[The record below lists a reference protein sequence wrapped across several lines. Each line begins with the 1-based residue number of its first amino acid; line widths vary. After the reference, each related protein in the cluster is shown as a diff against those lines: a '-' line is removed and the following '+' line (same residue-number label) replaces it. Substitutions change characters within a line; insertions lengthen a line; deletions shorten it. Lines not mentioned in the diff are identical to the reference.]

1 MGLFIILRLPFK
13 IETMSYT
20 TIIAHAITRKVI
32 KRSIRKATL
41 SSMGAVLR
49 TNFVDGDVKTW
60 VESPDIGRNGSAIA
74 GEISLEAAT
83 TAVGEKF
90 PGNGKDK
97 DFRTGGEVVIIP
109 KDSKYNFDLCEIDGE
124 NFTFKRRGEV
134 VSAAATSAR
143 KKGIVNAKTVP
154 SETVVEFDWEHFI
167 GVVNKHSHPGSPG
180 EWDGYVAQIYAWV
193 QGGNRAM
200 MKRVPGGGKME
211 WTPAPLRPDEKI
223 PDDEKCEVVEAALK
237 ALDYAHTSAG
247 NLRRKSVK
255 RSAKYWNEIQRREGS
270 LWEKGSK
277 SPIKPVLES
286 DPEPTDPVSPA
297 PTVAAIR
304 PPTLLRSTSLAKVCE
319 EYDAVAAAEELEED
333 HRHRDERDLV
343 DIMG

>member
-20 TIIAHAITRKVI
+20 SIVAQAIARKVI
-32 KRSIRKATL
+32 RRSIRKATL

-49 TNFVDGDVKTW
+49 TKFDDRDVKTW
-60 VESPDIGRNGSAIA
+60 VESPDIGRCGSAIA
-74 GEISLEAAT
+74 GEVSLEVAT
-83 TAVGEKF
+83 TAVGVKF

-97 DFRTGGEVVIIP
+97 AFRAGGEVVIIP

-124 NFTFKRRGEV
+124 NFTFKQRSEV

-143 KKGIVNAKTVP
+143 KRGLVNAKTVP

-193 QGGNRAM
+193 QGGNRAT
-200 MKRVPGGGKME
+200 MKRVPGGKME
-211 WTPAPLRPDEKI
+211 WTPAPPRPDEKI

-237 ALDYAHTSAG
+237 ALDDAHTSAG

-286 DPEPTDPVSPA
+286 APEPTEPVSPA

-304 PPTLLRSTSLAKVCE
+304 PPTLLRSTSLVRVCE
-319 EYDAVAAAEELEED
+319 EYDGGAAAEELEED
-333 HRHRDERDLV
+333 HRRRDERDLV